1 MSGRISH
8 TEACAC
14 QGQRYWHGGQ
24 SQGCLTLRWASAS
37 SLHSPTTLKGMPE
50 CQHWRHTLLGS
61 GSQLFTFSCWLH
73 LKSRVSLIPPLSA
86 NSNMVLTVMRNKV
99 TLKNAVA
106 LLKKIGNIMK
116 TAYQKICP
124 GLQYHEILRKM

>member
-24 SQGCLTLRWASAS
+24 SRAAGLPHAAMGERVIPAFANDAA
-37 SLHSPTTLKGMPE
+37 KGMPE

-86 NSNMVLTVMRNKV
+86 ISNMVLTVMRNKA
-99 TLKNAVA
+99 TLRNAVA
-106 LLKKIGNIMK
+106 FLKK
-116 TAYQKICP
+116 
-124 GLQYHEILRKM
+124 